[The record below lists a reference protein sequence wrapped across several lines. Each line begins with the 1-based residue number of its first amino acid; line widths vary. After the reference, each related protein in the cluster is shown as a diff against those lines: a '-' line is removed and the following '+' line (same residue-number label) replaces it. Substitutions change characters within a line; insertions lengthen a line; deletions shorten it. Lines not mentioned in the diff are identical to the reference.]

1 MQQVAALPSQGRC
14 GAWAAGKASCQ
25 RQQPRA
31 PRGSRLSVRAFG
43 TNGTSTGLDLSK
55 QTTSAPP
62 AGDMLEMVVADD
74 LRPRGGATAA
84 RRPSRRL
91 VPAPHKLPHPN
102 GNGSG
107 PAETTN
113 GRRSSAG
120 SSNGSGTQLPA
131 AAVEQLLAQQAA
143 SRAVTAQLG
152 LAQRQAMEQSLELKE
167 TRQELSN
174 REAEVVSLKH
184 QLAERDGKL
193 KAARTDAL
201 EARMAL
207 QQKDVE
213 LKAAFAQLSEA
224 VHDRS
229 VMRTQLAQ
237 THAELAETRAEL
249 EQLADDI
256 LAIKELMEDED
267 EELGLSDNSDSESYT
282 YYSPA
287 AAEEQ
292 YAAAEPPPA
301 AFGDG
306 DEALD
311 ILQSLASLSR
321 QLVEDA
327 TEDDAILDSMAQSW
341 SAAPRPEA

>member
-1 MQQVAALPSQGRC
+1 M
-14 GAWAAGKASCQ
+14 
-25 RQQPRA
+25 
-31 PRGSRLSVRAFG
+31 
-43 TNGTSTGLDLSK
+43 
-55 QTTSAPP
+55 
-62 AGDMLEMVVADD
+62 
-74 LRPRGGATAA
+74 
-84 RRPSRRL
+84 
-91 VPAPHKLPHPN
+91 
-102 GNGSG
+102 
-107 PAETTN
+107 
-113 GRRSSAG
+113 
-120 SSNGSGTQLPA
+120 
-131 AAVEQLLAQQAA
+131 
-143 SRAVTAQLG
+143 
-152 LAQRQAMEQSLELKE
+152 
-167 TRQELSN
+167 
-174 REAEVVSLKH
+174 VSLKH

-237 THAELAETRAEL
+237 VGWVWTAAAESCRVWRQTLAADQWWCQRILCASCCCYCHLASRCGDCLFNPAFAQAHRAAGSLAAVHSLSPAPYHAGLTAASLPLLFVSGLQTHAELAETRAEL

-267 EELGLSDNSDSESYT
+267 EELGLSDNNKDSESYT

>member
-1 MQQVAALPSQGRC
+1 LFVAL
-14 GAWAAGKASCQ
+14 
-25 RQQPRA
+25 
-31 PRGSRLSVRAFG
+31 
-43 TNGTSTGLDLSK
+43 
-55 QTTSAPP
+55 
-62 AGDMLEMVVADD
+62 
-74 LRPRGGATAA
+74 
-84 RRPSRRL
+84 
-91 VPAPHKLPHPN
+91 
-102 GNGSG
+102 
-107 PAETTN
+107 
-113 GRRSSAG
+113 
-120 SSNGSGTQLPA
+120 
-131 AAVEQLLAQQAA
+131 
-143 SRAVTAQLG
+143 
-152 LAQRQAMEQSLELKE
+152 
-167 TRQELSN
+167 
-174 REAEVVSLKH
+174 
-184 QLAERDGKL
+184 
-193 KAARTDAL
+193 
-201 EARMAL
+201 
-207 QQKDVE
+207 
-213 LKAAFAQLSEA
+213 
-224 VHDRS
+224 
-229 VMRTQLAQ
+229 Q

-292 YAAAEPPPA
+292 YAAAEPPPPPA